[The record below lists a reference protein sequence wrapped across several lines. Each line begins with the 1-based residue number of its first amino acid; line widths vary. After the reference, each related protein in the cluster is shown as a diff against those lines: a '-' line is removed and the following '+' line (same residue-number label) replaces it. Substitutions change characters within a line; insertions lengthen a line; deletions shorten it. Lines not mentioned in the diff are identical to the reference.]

1 MADPEVLDLPVDP
14 KNRREI
20 LSSSHP
26 TSPGEQV
33 AATASGAGTDESGT
47 APGDRRFRPDI
58 EGLRAVAVLLVVLYH
73 AHLPGLRGGF
83 VGVDVFFVIS
93 GFVIT
98 GLLLRERS
106 STERTS
112 LAHFYSRRI
121 RRILPAATLVVV
133 VTVVATYVVLGSL
146 VGNPTAVDARWTSVF
161 LANFHLASV
170 GTDYLH
176 ATQPPSPLQNFWSL
190 AVEEQFYLVFPG
202 LFLLVASLRS
212 SVPLRVRLAFALL
225 PIIVMSLLLSIVQTT
240 GSPAAAFFSPF
251 TRAWELALGALVA
264 VGTPALLRL
273 PSRLAAVVT
282 WVGLGAIVLSACWYS
297 DATPYPGIAVALPVL
312 GSALVIAG
320 GTSHPVGGAEL
331 VLGWAPAQWTGRLS
345 YSLYLWHWPILILAA
360 EAAGQRGLPF
370 TQNLV
375 WLGLAVAASI
385 ASYYLVEQPVR
396 HARALVGRH
405 VRTAVLGI
413 LLIVISLVVATVALK
428 TQSATATGVSRTHGA
443 SLISWSPE
451 KLAAELRA
459 APQITQIPANL
470 LPPLAETR
478 SNWPGPPKECSPTF
492 GATSEPACVYGDV
505 HASHTLV
512 LYGDSHAWMW
522 FAAMNLIGLVAH
534 WQVVV
539 LGKGDCPAAD
549 LAFVN
554 PGGWGSPGGRFT
566 ACDSF
571 HQFAMT
577 RIAQI
582 HPDLVV
588 VSQNPDFGPRFQR
601 YSPTVWQEGLT
612 RAIHALPVRPDQ
624 IVVVGNIPQFPGAG
638 PDCLN
643 LHRNDVQACSGTN
656 SSYVVSHNEAE
667 KRAAVATGASYVDT
681 TPWFCSTICTDIV
694 GQFQPYWDGFHVTA
708 DYSIAVSRMLADSLA
723 LGVRAV
729 PTASPGAGG

>member
-14 KNRREI
+14 TNRPAI
-20 LSSSHP
+20 PSSSHP
-26 TSPGEQV
+26 TSPSES
-33 AATASGAGTDESGT
+33 AASTGPDGGTDESGT

-106 STERTS
+106 STEHTS

-121 RRILPAATLVVV
+121 RRILPAATLVIV

-146 VGNPTAVDARWTSVF
+146 VGNPTAIDARWTSLF

-176 ATQPPSPLQNFWSL
+176 ATQAPSPLQNFWSL

-202 LFLLVASLRS
+202 LVLLVASLRS
-212 SVPLRVRLAFALL
+212 SVPLRVRLGFALL

-240 GSPAAAFFSPF
+240 SSPAAAFFSPF

-264 VGTPALLRL
+264 VGTPALLKL
-273 PSRLAAVVT
+273 PSRMAAVVT
-282 WVGLGAIVLSACWYS
+282 WVGLGGIVVSACWYS

-320 GTSHPVGGAEL
+320 GTRHPPGGAETL
-331 VLGWAPAQWTGRLS
+331 LGWAPAQWTGRLS

-360 EAAGQRGLPF
+360 EAAGHHDLPF
-370 TQNLV
+370 IQNLG
-375 WLGLAVAASI
+375 WLGLALAASI
-385 ASYYLVEQPVR
+385 GSYYLVEQPVR

-405 VRTAVLGI
+405 VRTAALGV
-413 LLIVISLVVATVALK
+413 LLIVLSLAVATVALK
-428 TQSATATGVSRTHGA
+428 TQSATATGTTHSQSP

-459 APQITQIPANL
+459 APQITQIPSNL
-470 LPPLAETR
+470 SPPLADTR

-492 GATSEPACVYGDV
+492 GATSEPACVYGDI

-522 FAAMNLIGLVAH
+522 FDAMNLIGLVAH

-549 LAFVN
+549 LAFIN
-554 PGGWGSPGGRFT
+554 PDGWGTRGARFG

-588 VSQNPDFGPRFQR
+588 VSQNPDFAPGFQR
-601 YSPTVWQEGLT
+601 YSPAVWQAGLT

-624 IVVVGNIPQFPGAG
+624 IVVLGNIPHFPGAG

-643 LHRNDVQACSGTN
+643 LHRTDVQACSGTN
-656 SSYVVSHNEAE
+656 SSYVMSHNKAE
-667 KRAAVATGASYVDT
+667 QRAAVASGASYVDT

-723 LGVRAV
+723 LGARAI
-729 PTASPGAGG
+729 PPASPGTGG